1 MGVLIRSTLAKDAV
15 VFNGGGVSDSPVRWC
30 GTEGGNPVRA
40 GGAVWSTTACPDTW
54 CGPGSGSGSPPNT
67 TNAIWYPSGVD
78 VTLQTGDRWFYM
90 PGVALHPLADLVQF
104 YHSSVGMNGHLEI
117 DFAISRTGEV
127 DPLHAAAYAGFGAWI
142 RSCYGSPVASG
153 ALPAGATSFVLPL
166 GSGGAAVTVDRVR
179 MQEDQTAG
187 QLIYSYTVEAQVGGA
202 WQAFSSGVSVGAS
215 RIDLGEAVAATAL
228 RFSVTAGWATP
239 TGLNFAAFAPG
250 PCALGAFEYATK

>member
-1 MGVLIRSTLAKDAV
+1 M

-127 DPLHAAAYAGFGAWI
+127 DPLHAAAYAGFGNWI
-142 RSCYGSPVASG
+142 RSCYGDASRVASG
-153 ALPAGATSFVLPL
+153 FLTPGLTSFVLPL
-166 GSGGAAVTVDRVR
+166 GASPVTVDRVR
-179 MQEDQTAG
+179 MREDQTKG
-187 QLIYSYTVEAQVGGA
+187 QLIFSYTVEAQVGGA
-202 WQAFSSGVSVGAS
+202 WQAFSSGVSIGAS
-215 RIDLGEAVAATAL
+215 RIDLAAAVSATAL
-228 RFSVTAGWATP
+228 RFSVTAGWGTP
-239 TGLNFAAFAPG
+239 TGLELSAFGPA
-250 PCALGAFEYATK
+250 PCALGEFEDATQ